1 MADMVVAISLPIRS
15 FESQILD
22 AVSHNNIVIILGDTG
37 SGKTTQ
43 LPQILEGSGL
53 VKEGYRI
60 GITQPRRVAAVS
72 VARRVAQEMNVQVGQ
87 EVGYKVRFEDNTSKR
102 TKISYMT
109 DGLLLRE
116 LYEDPILAKY
126 AVIILDEA
134 HERPLNADILFVM
147 LKDLAIGQRKGLS
160 EDLPPLKVVIMSA
173 TLEVEKFR
181 SYFCNCPVLNI
192 PGRQYPVKVIHSL
205 EDQTADYESS
215 AIDMVLDI
223 HCSQPPGDILVFLT
237 GQGEIERACKALHRA
252 ICSLDRKYC
261 GDLLILPLFAS
272 LPPDI
277 QSQVFAPPPVEVRR
291 CILATNIAET
301 SVTIDGIVYVVDS
314 GVFKQKEY
322 DPETGIDSLKV
333 RSISK
338 VQATQRAGRA
348 GRTRPGICYRLYT
361 RDTFESMIDTT
372 NPEINRTCLSGAVLY
387 LKSLPVQ
394 FNILEFDFIDKPE
407 REGLEDALRQL
418 YILDA
423 IDRNGFITELGRSMA
438 RLPLDPCLAR
448 AVLAART
455 LDCIDDVVT
464 VVSMLSQESK
474 SYFRNVQSNPT
485 RVDHGSKEIS
495 YTSEIRGLMSD
506 MLGDLPFLLRLY
518 TAWRSH
524 RDDRQW
530 CDTSGI
536 NKKSMHFAND
546 IRTQLLGLLK
556 GEDGRDSLSF
566 GAPNADKFR
575 ELSRMDK
582 LRVCMARGF
591 ATKIARRM
599 QHHNGYKTVSSGPVL
614 AQIHPC
620 VSNLQVDDEG
630 LMPEWI
636 IYHSI
641 ISTSKRKILTGVLPI
656 ESEWVKDIMERF
668 KVVDSLH
675 LAGHP
680 KPNFDSK
687 CEKEH
692 TELSMNA
699 SQPLGM
705 KGADINIGDN
715 AGQARRN
722 DEDSIS
728 AARERYLARRDLKRK
743 R

>member
-1 MADMVVAISLPIRS
+1 MAEPVVATSLPIRS
-15 FESQILD
+15 FQSQILD
-22 AVSHNNIVIILGDTG
+22 TVNHNNIVIILGDTG

-43 LPQILEGSGL
+43 LPQILEDSGL
-53 VKEGYRI
+53 VKEGQQI

-72 VARRVAQEMNVQVGQ
+72 VARRVAEERNVQVGQ
-87 EVGYKVRFEDNTSKR
+87 EVGYKVRFEDNTCKR

-116 LYEDPILAKY
+116 FYDDPILAKY

-134 HERPLNADILFVM
+134 HERPLNADILFVL
-147 LKDLAIGQRKGLS
+147 LKDLVVGPRKAMN
-160 EDLPPLKVVIMSA
+160 EDLLPLKLIIMSA
-173 TLEVEKFR
+173 TLEVDKFR
-181 SYFCNCPVLNI
+181 NYFCNCPVLSI

-205 EDQTADYESS
+205 EDQTTDYESS
-215 AIDMVLDI
+215 AIDLVLDI

-237 GQGEIERACKALHRA
+237 GQIEIERACKALHRA
-252 ICSLDRKYC
+252 ICSLNKQSC

-277 QSQVFAPPPVEVRR
+277 QSQVFAPPPTGARR
-291 CILATNIAET
+291 CIFATNIAET
-301 SVTIDGIVYVVDS
+301 SVTIDGIVYVIDS

-361 RDTFESMIDTT
+361 HDTFDSMISTAS
-372 NPEINRTCLSGAVLY
+372 PEINRTCLSGAVLY
-387 LKSLPVQ
+387 LKSLPVEI
-394 FNILEFDFIDKPE
+394 NILEFDFIDKPE

-423 IDRNGFITELGRSMA
+423 IDRKGVITELGRSMA

-455 LDCIDDVVT
+455 LDCIEDVVT

-474 SYFRNVQSNPT
+474 SYIRNIRTGPAFVDSN
-485 RVDHGSKEIS
+485 SKEIS
-495 YTSEIRGLMSD
+495 FSPEIRVLMSD

-518 TAWRSH
+518 TAWRQH

-530 CDTSGI
+530 CNTSGI

-546 IRTQLLGLLK
+546 IRTQILGLLK
-556 GEDGRDSLSF
+556 GEGGRESLPF
-566 GAPNADKFR
+566 GAPVPKR

-582 LRVCMARGF
+582 LRLCMARGF

-599 QHHNGYKTVSSGPVL
+599 KQHNGYKTVSSRPVL

-656 ESEWVKDIMERF
+656 ESEWVEDIIDRF
-668 KVVDSLH
+668 KIVDTLY
-675 LAGHP
+675 LAGRP
-680 KPNFDSK
+680 KPNLDSK
-687 CEKEH
+687 FEKEPA
-692 TELSMNA
+692 EQSMNA
-699 SQPLGM
+699 DQPLGM
-705 KGADINIGDN
+705 ERTNINT
-715 AGQARRN
+715 AGHCRRN
-722 DEDSIS
+722 DEESIS
-728 AARERYLARRDLKRK
+728 AARERYLARRELKRK

>member
-1 MADMVVAISLPIRS
+1 MAEPAVATSLPIRS
-15 FESQILD
+15 FQSQILE

-43 LPQILEGSGL
+43 LPQIIEDCGL
-53 VKEGYRI
+53 VKEGYQI

-72 VARRVAQEMNVQVGQ
+72 VARRVAKERNVQVGQ
-87 EVGYKVRFEDNTSKR
+87 EVGYKVRFEDNTSKT

-134 HERPLNADILFVM
+134 HERPLNADILFAL
-147 LKDLAIGQRKGLS
+147 LKELAVGPRKAMN
-160 EDLPPLKVVIMSA
+160 EDLPPLKLIIMSA
-173 TLEVEKFR
+173 TLEVDKFR
-181 SYFCNCPVLNI
+181 NYFCNCPVLSI

-215 AIDMVLDI
+215 AIDLVLDI

-237 GQGEIERACKALHRA
+237 GQVEIERACKALHLA
-252 ICSLDRKYC
+252 ICSLDRQSC

-277 QSQVFAPPPVEVRR
+277 QSQVFAPPPIGARR
-291 CILATNIAET
+291 CIIATNIAET
-301 SVTIDGIVYVVDS
+301 SVTIDGIVYVIDS

-333 RSISK
+333 RCISK

-361 RDTFESMIDTT
+361 HDTFDSMIDTAS
-372 NPEINRTCLSGAVLY
+372 PEINRTCLSGAVLY
-387 LKSLPVQ
+387 LKSLPVEI
-394 FNILEFDFIDKPE
+394 NVLEFNFIDKPE

-423 IDRNGFITELGRSMA
+423 IDQNGVIREMGRSMA

-448 AVLAART
+448 AVLAARS

-474 SYFRNVQSNPT
+474 SYIRNIQKNPT
-485 RVDHGSKEIS
+485 FVDSSSKEIVFAP
-495 YTSEIRGLMSD
+495 EIRGLMSD

-524 RDDRQW
+524 KDDRQW
-530 CDTSGI
+530 CNTAGI

-546 IRTQLLGLLK
+546 IRTQILGLLK
-556 GEDGRDSLSF
+556 GEDGRDSLPF
-566 GAPNADKFR
+566 GAPVPKR

-582 LRVCMARGF
+582 LRLCMARGF

-599 QHHNGYKTVSSGPVL
+599 KQHNGYKTVSSRPVL

-620 VSNLQVDDEG
+620 ISNLQVDDEG

-641 ISTSKRKILTGVLPI
+641 ISTSKRKILAGVLPI
-656 ESEWVKDIMERF
+656 ESEWVEDIVERF
-668 KVVDSLH
+668 KVVDSLD
-675 LAGHP
+675 LAGHS
-680 KPNFDSK
+680 KPNLYSK
-687 CEKEH
+687 FEKER
-692 TELSMNA
+692 TEQSMNA

-705 KGADINIGDN
+705 KGTNIKVQSSVG
-715 AGQARRN
+715 RRN
-722 DEDSIS
+722 DEGSIS
-728 AARERYLARRDLKRK
+728 AARERYLARREVKRK

>member
-1 MADMVVAISLPIRS
+1 MTETVIATSLPIRS
-15 FESQILD
+15 FQSQILD
-22 AVSHNNIVIILGDTG
+22 AVSQNNILIILGDTG

-53 VKEGYRI
+53 VKQGFQI

-87 EVGYKVRFEDNTSKR
+87 EVGYKVRFEDNTSKG

-126 AVIILDEA
+126 AIIILDEA
-134 HERPLNADILFVM
+134 HERPLNADILFVL
-147 LKDLAIGQRKGLS
+147 LKDLVDGPRNGLN

-181 SYFCNCPVLNI
+181 KYFCNCPVLSI

-205 EDQTADYESS
+205 EDQITDYESS

-223 HCSQPPGDILVFLT
+223 HCSQPPGDILLFLT
-237 GQGEIERACKALHRA
+237 GQAEIERTCKALHRA
-252 ICSLDRKYC
+252 ICSLDRQYC

-277 QSQVFAPPPVEVRR
+277 QSQVFAPPACARR
-291 CILATNIAET
+291 CIVATNIAET

-322 DPETGIDSLKV
+322 DPQTGIDSLKV

-361 RDTFESMIDTT
+361 RDTFDSMIDTT
-372 NPEINRTCLSGAVLY
+372 SPEINRTCLSGAVLY

-407 REGLEDALRQL
+407 RVGLEDALTQL
-418 YILDA
+418 YILDG
-423 IDRNGFITELGRSMA
+423 IDHNGVITELGRSMS
-438 RLPLDPCLAR
+438 RLPLDPCLAK
-448 AVLAART
+448 AVLTART

-474 SYFRNVQSNPT
+474 SYFRNIPSNPAA
-485 RVDHGSKEIS
+485 VDHGSKDVS
-495 YTSEIRGLMSD
+495 YTSEVRELMSD
-506 MLGDLPFLLRLY
+506 MLGELPFLLRLF
-518 TAWRSH
+518 TAWRRH

-530 CDTSGI
+530 CNKSGI
-536 NKKSMHFAND
+536 NKKSMQFAND
-546 IRTQLLGLLK
+546 IRTQLVGILK
-556 GEDGRDSLSF
+556 AEDGRDILSF
-566 GAPNADKFR
+566 GAAMPNTGK
-575 ELSRMDK
+575 LSRMDK
-582 LRVCMARGF
+582 LRLCMARGF

-599 QHHNGYKTVSSGPVL
+599 QHHNGYKTVSSRPVL

-620 VSNLQVDDEG
+620 ISNLQVDDEG

-636 IYHSI
+636 VYHNI

-668 KVVDSLH
+668 KVVDSLY

-680 KPNFDSK
+680 KIILDSK
-687 CEKEH
+687 VEKEPA
-692 TELSMNA
+692 EQSMNTG
-699 SQPLGM
+699 QPIET
-705 KGADINIGDN
+705 KGGNPGHS
-715 AGQARRN
+715 RRN
-722 DEDSIS
+722 DEESIS
-728 AARERYLARRDLKRK
+728 AARERYLARRELKRK
-743 R
+743 K